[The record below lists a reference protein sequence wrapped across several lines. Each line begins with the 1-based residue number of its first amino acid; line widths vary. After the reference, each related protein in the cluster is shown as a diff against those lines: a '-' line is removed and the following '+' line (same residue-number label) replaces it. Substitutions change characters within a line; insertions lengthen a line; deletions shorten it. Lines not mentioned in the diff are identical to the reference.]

1 MSNQTE
7 LLLNHAS
14 MVVTTRSGSSRTA
27 SVLIAALMTIGIL
40 LYLAY
45 RWALP
50 KPIPGIPYDEAASKS
65 LLGNVPELLRFAKD
79 NDGNIVPWFFKK
91 LTEKNAPMVQVWIK
105 PLQPPAVIISDFKAQ
120 YANGRPF
127 DAIKDIFDCVSDMVN
142 GAAFAIEDTMS
153 STNHQLKFTEG
164 LKFLMVEER
173 EDGFVNIPR
182 APDQPTLAAFH
193 RLTEY
198 QGEQARSINAP
209 IQHKLR
215 MLTDPALRNAFK
227 VVRKV
232 FTNEIQKA
240 LARMEGKGEIVM
252 MSALDQIL
260 FREKQYAEKHGSK
273 PDYFHGRII
282 DEVSVPP
289 QFGLKAPNWLYL
301 ASSLTLAQVFGYYTA
316 GHETSATSISWMTR
330 YLGDYPQWQETI
342 REELHAAFSAAVEEK
357 RQPNTNEIN
366 KSHLPHLQA
375 FAEET
380 LRMPDRWLVENENGQ
395 LSFNPRA
402 GPTLAFGLGPR
413 KCFGQKLAYMQIRNV
428 IALLLWNFRFKK
440 MEGKFASKDARLEMS
455 VVPKYCYVT
464 LEKL

>member
-1 MSNQTE
+1 M
-7 LLLNHAS
+7 L
-14 MVVTTRSGSSRTA
+14 VTLWE
-27 SVLIAALMTIGIL
+27 V
-40 LYLAY
+40 
-45 RWALP
+45 
-50 KPIPGIPYDEAASKS
+50 
-65 LLGNVPELLRFAKD
+65 
-79 NDGNIVPWFFKK
+79 
-91 LTEKNAPMVQVWIK
+91 
-105 PLQPPAVIISDFKAQ
+105 KAQ
-120 YANGRPF
+120 HANGRPF

-164 LKFLMVEER
+164 LKHLIVKER
-173 EDGFVNIPR
+173 KDGFVNIPR

-240 LARMEGKGEIVM
+240 LARMEGKGEVVM

-289 QFGLKAPNWLYL
+289 QFGLKAPNWLYS
-301 ASSLTLAQVFGYYTA
+301 ASSLTLAQIFGYYTA
-316 GHETSATSISWMTR
+316 GHETSATSISCEAAQFKFPASRQRLTRLCYTGMTR

-342 REELHAAFSAAVEEK
+342 REELHGAFSAAVEEK

-366 KSHLPHLQA
+366 KSHLPHLEA

-380 LRMPDRWLVENENGQ
+380 LRIWPPFFQDKRDTMCDTTLLGVPIPKGTEILIPTGGPGVAQAAIPCPEGLHTEERRKKSNVPSWSPEDIATFRPDRWLVENENGQ

-455 VVPKYCYVT
+455 VVPKYCYVA
-464 LEKL
+464 LERL